1 MKQTQK
7 KMKMKR
13 GDSPMKDGEER
24 IINLVHVVKRNF
36 RCKGVPSLVI
46 YFGISWKH
54 LLREHFGIA
63 P

>member
-24 IINLVHVVKRNF
+24 VINLVHVVKRNF

-46 YFGISWKH
+46 YFGIS
-54 LLREHFGIA
+54 
-63 P
+63 